1 LSGTAPNLTYTP
13 APNYFGNDSFAFVA
27 NDGQTNSAPATVAIT
42 VAPVND
48 APIANSASVTLPE
61 DTSANI
67 VLTGTDVDG
76 DALTFAVVG
85 GPSHGTLSGT
95 APNLV
100 YTPAA
105 NYFGG
110 DSFTFKVNDGQV
122 DSAAA
127 TVTLTVAPV
136 NDAPVA
142 TPASVTLAEDTSANI
157 VLSGTDVEGD
167 TLTFT
172 VATNPAHGILS
183 GTAPNLIYTP
193 AANYFGGDSFT
204 FTASDGQATSG
215 PATVTITV
223 TPVNDAPVAAPVS
236 VTLAEDTSTNIVLSG
251 TDVEGDALT
260 FAVTVNPAHGTLS
273 GTPPNV
279 TYTPAANYFG
289 NDSFAFVANDGQADS
304 TAATVALTVTPV
316 NDAPVATPVSATLA
330 EDTSANI
337 VLTGTDVEGDALTF
351 TVASNPAHGTLSGTA
366 PNLVYT
372 PAANYFGAD
381 SFTFTVSDGPATSGP
396 ATVAITVTPV
406 NDAPAA
412 QAQSVSTPY
421 NTALAITLSGTDI
434 EGSALSY
441 VVLTQ
446 PASGTLSGTAPN
458 LTFTPIGFSGATSF
472 TFKVNDGSLDS
483 ASATVTITV
492 QAATSIPAA
501 PNALTATAVSPS
513 QINLSWTDNSNNED
527 GFKIER
533 SGNGSGW
540 TQIATVGPNVRTYSS
555 TGLVATKTYS
565 YRVRAYNV
573 LGNSA
578 YSNSASAKTPAH

>member
-1 LSGTAPNLTYTP
+1 VSFDGTNLVYTPLPDFHGQATVYFGAFDGYTESDGSITIDVVSVNDPPMVEPDSFTLWEDIAVNFPFNGWDVDGDPLTFVVVSGPAHGTVSGSGTVRTYTP
-13 APNYFGNDSFAFVA
+13 AANYNGTDTVTFKAF
-27 NDGQTNSAPATVAIT
+27 DGQAYSAPATITFTIIPLEDPPVAT
-42 VAPVND
+42 
-48 APIANSASVTLPE
+48 SKSVILPE
-61 DTSANI
+61 DTSTNI
-67 VLTGTDVDG
+67 VLSGTDVDG
-76 DALTFAVVG
+76 DPLTFVVSSY
-85 GPSHGTLSGT
+85 PEHGTLSGNGT
-95 APNLV
+95 NRLYRPSPN
-100 YTPAA
+100 YYGP
-105 NYFGG
+105 
-110 DSFTFKVNDGQV
+110 DSFAYMAFDGV
-122 DSAAA
+122 TYGPFA
-127 TVTLTVAPV
+127 TVSIMVTPV
-136 NDAPVA
+136 NDPPVA
-142 TPASVTLAEDTSANI
+142 TAASVTLAEDTSANI
-157 VLSGTDVEGD
+157 VLSGTDVDGD

-172 VATNPAHGILS
+172 VLSNPSHGTLT
-183 GTAPNLIYTP
+183 GTAPNLTYTP

-204 FTASDGQATSG
+204 FRVNDGHVNSAT
-215 PATVTITV
+215 ATVTL
-223 TPVNDAPVAAPVS
+223 S
-236 VTLAEDTSTNIVLSG
+236 VTA
-251 TDVEGDALT
+251 
-260 FAVTVNPAHGTLS
+260 
-273 GTPPNV
+273 
-279 TYTPAANYFG
+279 
-289 NDSFAFVANDGQADS
+289 
-304 TAATVALTVTPV
+304 V

-351 TVASNPAHGTLSGTA
+351 TVASNPAHGTLSGAA
-366 PNLVYT
+366 PDLVYT
-372 PAANYFGAD
+372 PAANYFGSD
-381 SFTFTVSDGPATSGP
+381 SFTFTASDGQATSGP

-421 NTALAITLSGTDI
+421 NTALAITLSGTDV

-501 PNALTATAVSPS
+501 PSALTATAVSPS
-513 QINLSWTDNSNNED
+513 QINLAWSDNSNNED